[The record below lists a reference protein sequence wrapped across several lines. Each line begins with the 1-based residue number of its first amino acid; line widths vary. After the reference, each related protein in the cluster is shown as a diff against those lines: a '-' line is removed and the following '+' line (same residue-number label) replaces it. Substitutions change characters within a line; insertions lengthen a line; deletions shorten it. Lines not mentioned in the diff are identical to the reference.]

1 MSSKEYFTLQ
11 FYNDLDSK
19 VDAEKV
25 PVCKGKSLKESAEIY
40 LSKRNL
46 SFNTHSVFLE
56 SSKTPLPLS
65 FDTFHFG
72 GNILHVKANQE
83 MQVDERIIML
93 MKASEDKF
101 QVGPRHKKSE
111 DNNAQNGKSSFT
123 PKLNR
128 KVLQSKDFSNS
139 LKDVIHNISDML
151 AQQAKDNLDNGDN
164 NDSEFDNEVFLED
177 SWTDVITE
185 VSELSQECRI
195 QQEAIWELL
204 MTEKNYI
211 RKIRLII
218 KVFQKYLVNLQE
230 SGILTEVDPNKLFS
244 NILEVYEANMVF
256 WTKHLNLV
264 VKDVRRTKQTIN
276 PLQLLDSFS
285 NFEEIFNPYIHYC
298 MEEANCVKYLKLLR
312 RKNEFFVEYLLWCE
326 NSSQCMRLKLAD
338 LLVKPMQRITKY
350 NLLLKVILKKTR
362 NEKECLAIEKVI
374 AQVEQF
380 VGKINAAMR
389 LQQEEQKLNA
399 VLDKLELYLPIE
411 SVTDEVEKH
420 VAEYCKFDLR
430 APIPGL
436 AAHEKRFLLYDGP
449 MKIVEKNGRI
459 DVQAFLFTDVL
470 IMTKPKRGGEKYRIV
485 RQPYCLS
492 KVVLHVLAGS
502 LLFVYLNEYGVMS
515 TAFTL
520 LLNPNEQSKWIE
532 AIDKAKIFYEK
543 ERKENGSTSDLLN
556 NDNEL
561 QTLKRES
568 FSQAASSIL
577 IHRNFLDLNE
587 IA

>member
-25 PVCKGKSLKESAEIY
+25 PVCKGKSLKESAEIC

-46 SFNTHSVFLE
+46 SFSTHSVFLE

-93 MKASEDKF
+93 MKTSEDKS

-139 LKDVIHNISDML
+139 LKDVIHNISNML

-164 NDSEFDNEVFLED
+164 NDLEFDNEVFLED

-185 VSELSQECRI
+185 VSKLSQECRI

-218 KVFQKYLVNLQE
+218 KVFKKYLVSLQE
-230 SGILTEVDPNKLFS
+230 SGILTEVDPKKLFS

-256 WTKHLNLV
+256 WAKHLNFV

-285 NFEEIFNPYIHYC
+285 N
-298 MEEANCVKYLKLLR
+298 
-312 RKNEFFVEYLLWCE
+312 WCE

-350 NLLLKVILKKTR
+350 NLLLKVILKKTH
-362 NEKECLAIEKVI
+362 NEKECLAMEKVI

-380 VGKINAAMR
+380 VGKINATMR
-389 LQQEEQKLNA
+389 LQQEEQKLNT
-399 VLDKLELYLPIE
+399 VLNKLELYLPIE
-411 SVTDEVEKH
+411 SATDEIEKH
-420 VAEYCKFDLR
+420 VAEYCNFDLR

-436 AAHEKRFLLYDGP
+436 AAHEKRFLLYEGP

-532 AIDKAKIFYEK
+532 AIDKAKTFYEK
-543 ERKENGSTSDLLN
+543 ARKENGSTSDFLN
-556 NDNEL
+556 NDIAL
-561 QTLKRES
+561 RTLKGES

>member
-285 NFEEIFNPYIHYC
+285 N
-298 MEEANCVKYLKLLR
+298 
-312 RKNEFFVEYLLWCE
+312 WCE